1 MIPSTERSCV
11 FVIIENQTNKLIN
24 PEFAE
29 KRAEILKALGNPVRL
44 RIVAY
49 LSGSGET
56 TVGALAEALEMPQSS
71 ISRQL
76 AWLRLHEL
84 VEVRRDGAFSYYSIT
99 MPQLSTLLGCLEKC
113 CRHDPADAGENH

>member
-1 MIPSTERSCV
+1 MIVQKYSS
-11 FVIIENQTNKLIN
+11 KLIDR
-24 PEFAE
+24 ELAE
-29 KRAEILKALGNPVRL
+29 QRANILKALGNPVRL

-56 TVGALAEALEMPQSS
+56 TVGALAEALALPQSS

-99 MPQLSTLLGCLEKC
+99 MPQLTTLLGCLENC
-113 CRHDPADAGENH
+113 CRHNPADTGEND